1 MYCPKCGYNIKQPDA
16 AFCSRCGAALPAGTA
31 GAGQGPLLSAL
42 VERARKQD
50 RQAASEL
57 YSLTYTKILYS
68 IRSMVR
74 DEDAVWDI
82 LQDTY
87 IQAFRK
93 LGQLEDDTRFLPW
106 LKRIAVNTA
115 KNYLMKDKDA
125 GGTRRIVFFS
135 EFATPEADGT
145 EIVEETFA
153 DDRQAVLPEV
163 VIDQNETARLIKE
176 ILDALPDE
184 QRLVIGMY
192 YYQEMSVK
200 EIAQALGVTESAV
213 KSRLAYGRKKVE
225 TSVLE
230 LEKKGTKLY
239 SLAPLPFLLLLFR
252 SLDASAAAPDMEILD
267 GIFAG
272 LNGPASSPLSGT
284 DGLKR
289 RSDPSGTGPM
299 GTASTAAAAAAS
311 ATGAAGA
318 KTAAIVAA
326 VVIGVSGI
334 TAGALHLARQGQDAA
349 PQAPQDTQIAT
360 MQATET
366 DTSPALS
373 DISDISGYL
382 DETLGTDSNPFAA
395 GSVYGVNEI
404 HSAYGDFNLPVRMQT
419 LLDMGFSADGTYLS
433 NSEGES
439 LRIELAGGSADLE
452 DTWITGISVDNTDKS
467 FSFQLGAG
475 FSQISCAERIAG
487 CLGIDAGT
495 HLVWSDPDGRVST
508 EITYEYEGIDSIS
521 GIQLHNKP
529 SSIRI
534 STDPAKAAPGPKT
547 VYPSVKHFSTAEQIV
562 FALHEGATITTL
574 NLMQGPEFADIVSS
588 GGAKTEYGSFMAS
601 GTSDSVMIDYTTRD
615 GGHFSIES
623 LDGERSGLPGVI
635 GLISFSNSDGSVF
648 EQAVIDSDN
657 RYKPMDT
664 YYREHP
670 EAYSGQSAEE
680 APDSGLSE
688 YYAEAINAYRS
699 WASGSYDSLQA
710 LGIDAPESYC
720 MYQAGPDTG
729 YAFYDCNGDGT
740 SELIIGDSWDNIG
753 AVVAFDGQYYTLI
766 GSLYGNMISI
776 RENGVATLTTYAA
789 NNPGTMIEFVRI
801 GKNWDTSSIETLQD
815 GEWDGETLYYCW
827 EGNDISNKKEI
838 TKDEYE
844 NKKASYKQPSA
855 SFTKLK

>member
-1 MYCPKCGYNIKQPDA
+1 MHCPKCGYNITQPDA
-16 AFCSRCGAALPAGTA
+16 AFCSRCGAALPVSMA
-31 GAGQGPLLSAL
+31 GADQESLFSFL
-42 VERARKQD
+42 VEKARKQD
-50 RQAASEL
+50 RQAVSKL
-57 YSLTYTKILYS
+57 YNLTYTKILYS
-68 IRSMVR
+68 IRSMIR

-93 LGQLEDDTRFLPW
+93 LDQLQDDARFLAW

-135 EFATPEADGT
+135 EFSTQEADGS
-145 EIVEETFA
+145 EVVEETFA

-163 VIDQNETARLIKE
+163 VIDQNETARLMKE

-184 QRLVIGMY
+184 QRLVISMY

-213 KSRLAYGRKKVE
+213 KSRLAYGRKKIE

-252 SLDASAAAPDMEILD
+252 SMDASAAVPDAEILD
-267 GIFAG
+267 AVLTG
-272 LNGPASSPLSGT
+272 LNGSAASTASGRAGSKGQPDT
-284 DGLKR
+284 
-289 RSDPSGTGPM
+289 PGTGTL
-299 GTASTAAAAAAS
+299 GNASSTAAAGAAS
-311 ATGAAGA
+311 AAGAAGA
-318 KTAAIVAA
+318 KTAVIVAA
-326 VVIGVSGI
+326 IVIGVSGV
-334 TAGALHLARQGQDAA
+334 TAAALHLGRQGQDAV
-349 PQAPQDTQIAT
+349 PQDTEIVTLAV
-360 MQATET
+360 ET
-366 DTSPALS
+366 DISSAPVE
-373 DISDISGYL
+373 ISDIPGYL
-382 DETLGTDSNPFAA
+382 DEMLGTDSNPFAA

-404 HSAYGDFNLPVRMQT
+404 HSAYGDFNLPVRIQT
-419 LLDMGFSADGTYLS
+419 LLDMGFSVDGTYLS
-433 NSEGES
+433 NSEGEA
-439 LRIELAGGSADLE
+439 LRIELADGPADLE
-452 DTWITGISVDNTDKS
+452 DAWITGISVDNTDDP

-487 CLGIDAGT
+487 CLGIDAGS
-495 HLVWSDPDGRVST
+495 HLIWSDPDGKVST

-534 STDPAKAAPGPKT
+534 STDPAKAAPGPKA

-562 FALHEGATITTL
+562 FSLHEGTTITTL
-574 NLMQGPEFADIVSS
+574 NLMQDPEFDDIVSS

-601 GTSDSVMIDYTTRD
+601 STSDSVMIDYTTRD
-615 GGHFSIES
+615 GGHFSIERI
-623 LDGERSGLPGVI
+623 DEERSSLPGVI
-635 GLISFSNSDGSVF
+635 GLINFSTSDGSIF
-648 EQAVIDSDN
+648 EQAVIDSN
-657 RYKPMDT
+657 KRYKSIDT
-664 YYREHP
+664 YFKEHP
-670 EAYSGQSAEE
+670 EAHIGQSTEE
-680 APDSGLSE
+680 APDSSLSE

-710 LGIDAPESYC
+710 LGFDAPESYC

-740 SELIIGDSWDNIG
+740 SELIIGDSWDDIG

-766 GSLYGNMISI
+766 GSLYGNVISI
-776 RENGVATLTTYAA
+776 RENGIAALTTYAA

-815 GEWDGETLYYCW
+815 GEWDGRTLYYCW

-838 TKDEYE
+838 SKDEYE